1 MGSGVALLDYNND
14 GALDVLLLQGA
25 LLDPNKHLQDASFP
39 PARGLQ
45 PGTRLFRNDRTA
57 SGKLHF
63 TDVTLAAGLHTEGF
77 YAMGSAVGD
86 YDNDGHADI
95 FLTGIGGNRLFHNN
109 GDGTFSD
116 VTTSAGVG
124 QAQWSTSAAFVDYD
138 RDGLLDLFV
147 AQYVDF
153 NPARR
158 KECHGLTGELDFC
171 SPQAFRPLVSKL
183 FHNDGNG
190 HFSDV
195 SDRSGIGSLAGP
207 GLGVVCGD
215 FNSDGWPDIY
225 VANDGAASYLWVNQK
240 DGTFREAALQTG
252 LAYGLDG
259 QPQAGMGVTLGDYD
273 NDGLEDLFKTN
284 LINQGSNLYRNR
296 GNGHFTDEI
305 GALGLSAITL
315 PYTSFGVQWLDWD
328 NDGRLDLFLANGA
341 VRILPAL
348 RGTPYPYQQRNLLLH
363 NESGRGLRDAT
374 EEAGSALQVMDVSR
388 GVAVGDIDGDGRVDI
403 VVSTNNGPARLFLNQ
418 TESAMQWLK
427 IRLQG
432 VTSNREG
439 IGARVGLLRQ
449 GQKTLWRHVHTDGSY
464 LSASDPLVHFGL
476 GNSTHNGSIVVEW
489 PSGTKEEW
497 SNIVPDRIVTLRE
510 GSGRKLP

>member
-25 LLDPNKHLQDASFP
+25 LLDAKKNLQDASFP
-39 PARGLQ
+39 PAPDWQ
-45 PGTRLFRNDRTA
+45 PGSRLFRNDRTA

-63 TDVTLAAGLHTEGF
+63 TDVTRAAGLHTEGF
-77 YAMGSAVGD
+77 HAMGVAVGD
-86 YDNDGHADI
+86 YDNDGYADI
-95 FLTGIGGNRLFHNN
+95 FLTGIGGNKLFHNN
-109 GDGTFSD
+109 GNGTFSE
-116 VTTSAGVG
+116 VTKSAGVG
-124 QAQWSTSAAFVDYD
+124 EAQWSTSAAFVDYD

-147 AQYVDF
+147 VQYVDF
-153 NPARR
+153 DPERR

-171 SPQAFRPLVSKL
+171 SPKAFRPLVSKL

-195 SDRSGIGSLAGP
+195 SQGSGIGSLAGP

-215 FNSDGWPDIY
+215 FNGDGWPDIY
-225 VANDGAASYLWVNQK
+225 VANDGAASYLWVNQQ
-240 DGTFREAALQTG
+240 DGTFREAALQAG

-259 QPQAGMGVTLGDYD
+259 QPQAGMGVTLGDYA

-284 LINQGSNLYRNR
+284 LINEGSNLYRNR
-296 GNGHFTDEI
+296 GSGHFTDET
-305 GALGLSAITL
+305 GALGLAAATL

-328 NDGRLDLFLANGA
+328 NDGWLDLFLANGA
-341 VRILPAL
+341 VEIVPAL

-363 NESGRGLRDAT
+363 NESGHGFRDVT
-374 EEAGSALQVMDVSR
+374 GQAGTALQILDVSR
-388 GVAVGDIDGDGRVDI
+388 GMAVGDIDGDGWLDI
-403 VVSTNNGPARLFLNQ
+403 VVSTNNGPPRLFLNQ
-418 TESAMQWLK
+418 TESGMHWLD

-432 VTSNREG
+432 VISNRQA

-449 GQKTLWRHVHTDGSY
+449 GQNTLWRHAHTDGSY
-464 LSASDPLVHFGL
+464 LSASDALVHFGL
-476 GNSTHNGSIVVEW
+476 GNSSDKSSIVVEW
-489 PSGTKEEW
+489 PSGTTEEW
-497 SNIVPDRIVTLRE
+497 SNILPDRIVTLVE